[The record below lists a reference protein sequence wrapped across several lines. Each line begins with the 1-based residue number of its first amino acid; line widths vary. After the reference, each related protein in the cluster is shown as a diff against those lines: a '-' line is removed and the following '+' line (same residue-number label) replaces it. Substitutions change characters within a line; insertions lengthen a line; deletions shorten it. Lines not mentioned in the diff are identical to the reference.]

1 MKTKLIMLFLV
12 PLMWNCKQ
20 NPDTEKPKV
29 EESKQ
34 ETVVVTKLPTII
46 KELAKFAEPTFS
58 DSTDIGELM
67 TFKELDASGT
77 VTPITMEKAVDLY
90 KAMTKTGQAS
100 TMPIFEIQNTDNSIL
115 SFQGKGFGGV
125 IWATVLVD
133 RKTLEIK
140 KVAFEHKAESND
152 YGAAMTQTSFE
163 NQFIGTKIN
172 LEQNTFSLKKA
183 AEKAVDG
190 GQIIDGISG
199 STVTSKGAVD
209 MMNEGMKSYR
219 NYLRPEDGT

>member
-1 MKTKLIMLFLV
+1 MLFLV

-77 VTPITMEKAVDLY
+77 VTSITMEKAVDLY

-115 SFQGKGFGGV
+115 SVQGKGFGGV

-209 MMNEGMKSYR
+209 MMNEGIKSYL